1 MAEFEVQEIAYKKDF
16 DGYKNGMSHYQ
27 QEALRISTRAKELWE
42 KSANLDLQVLDG
54 QKENAEIKAK
64 LEALNETS
72 RNELAKK
79 NAEIEQLQKTQ
90 PENAKLLKENGTLS
104 AKIQVLE
111 SDLIASREKFDALKE
126 IETGLN
132 SEVSAL
138 KKVNEKLNDS
148 LLASERLLK
157 ELNLQKGSLNLQVS
171 AFKKSEADLRNSLEV
186 LSGENIFLKKNNEI
200 LKTVGNDLKNENM
213 ILKNKIAAK
222 NGKMNSFKTVVI
234 FLAVLAN
241 FLLLGKKF
249 MGLTGEKDWQT
260 YLISYGSVLIFD
272 LTVIFLTMVNRS
284 KEALYFGI
292 GVFILTFF
300 QIGKPFLGLSLDIAF
315 YGFNLL
321 YFERIIS
328 GCIYSFFF
336 AFLSYFL
343 SKIEIKS

>member
-1 MAEFEVQEIAYKKDF
+1 MAENQENEKELSDHKK
-16 DGYKNGMSHYQ
+16 
-27 QEALRISTRAKELWE
+27 RTRLIESLTADKVELTAKVKELWE
-42 KSANLDLQVLDG
+42 KASNLDLQVLDN
-54 QKENAEIKAK
+54 QKENEALKAK
-64 LEALNETS
+64 YDALNEVS
-72 RNELAKK
+72 RQNLAKK
-79 NAEIEQLQKTQ
+79 NFVDENSQKLQAENE
-90 PENAKLLKENGTLS
+90 KLLRQNGALVSENKQIEKLNEIKTG
-104 AKIQVLE
+104 LE
-111 SDLIASREKFDALKE
+111 SEISDLKNHYA
-126 IETGLN
+126 
-132 SEVSAL
+132 
-138 KKVNEKLNDS
+138 KLNDS
-148 LLASERLLK
+148 FVASEQVLK
-157 ELNLQKGSLNLQVS
+157 ELNLQKGSLNLQVE
-171 AFKKSEADLRNSLEV
+171 ALKKSEADLKNSLQI
-186 LSGENIFLKKNNEI
+186 LNGANADLKKGNEN
-200 LKTVGNDLKNENM
+200 LKAVSNDLRSEIDDLRNENAAFKKQ
-213 ILKNKIAAK
+213 IWAK
-222 NGKMNSFKTVVI
+222 NGKMNTFKTVVI